1 MRAGRDWLRTP
12 RGSPWRAFTAKNDDS
27 DRLHW
32 QFPSLVRADPV
43 RRGCGYAIGMGGA
56 MSDELLQAREALR
69 RANERMENMLESL
82 TDGFCAVD
90 HDWRISYINGRAL
103 EMLVPLQHTRAS
115 LVGQYLW
122 DAFPELLG
130 SPLET
135 LYRQAM
141 AGRETAVLEFFYP
154 SLRRWFEVRAHPSP
168 DGLTLYFQDINRRKA
183 DQQALVHGNTRLQVA
198 LAAGRL
204 GDWRWDAA
212 SDRLTLGERAGA
224 IFGLPA
230 ETPLA
235 WNELRARLDP
245 NDREAVRRAV
255 LQAFARHSDLE
266 LECRLLPDGGEAR
279 WVALVGR
286 ADYAEPNRREG
297 VLGMTGV
304 AQDISARKAAEDT
317 LRQSEEVLRALANT
331 IPQLAW
337 MAQADGAI
345 VWFNE
350 RWFDYTGTTPDQVVG
365 WGWQSTCEPTVLPAV
380 MERWEATIRSGN
392 PFEMEYPIRGAD
404 GEYRWFLTRVNP
416 VRDRHGQVLRWFGT
430 NTDVDQVKRAE
441 YALRDE
447 SHVLEL
453 LNSTGSALASTRDLR
468 SLLQAAADAA
478 TSIAGA
484 RHGAFLYH
492 GRDGHD
498 GKLFSLYTVSGAS
511 TPEFEPFGEA
521 GPNALFGPGM
531 AADGL
536 SVREVMRSDDIT
548 TDALF
553 DGAAPVGLLAGAP
566 AGHPSVRSYLA
577 VPVVAHSGEVLGT
590 MFFGHPEVG
599 VFTERTERIV
609 RGIAAQAAVAIDN
622 ARLYEAAQRAAEERK
637 VLLENERL
645 ARLDAERTSQM
656 KDEFLATLSHE
667 LRTPLS
673 AILGWAQVLRRG
685 SRDQNDL
692 QRGLQTIERNA
703 RAQAQLIED
712 LLDMS
717 RITSGKVLLDMQT
730 VAPAGFIDAAVETVR
745 PAADAKNIRIE
756 KHYAGDPGIIAGDPA
771 RLQQVVWNLLS
782 NAIKFTPRDGLVDI
796 TLARNEASVSIT
808 VRDNG
813 AGIKPEFI
821 THVFER
827 FRQADASMTRRHGG
841 LGLGLSIVKQLIEQ
855 HGGTV
860 RAESPGEGRGASF
873 TIELPLAK
881 QQPASGRGA
890 ARAAM
895 ILPTPSTPEMTM
907 RDLSGVDVLVVDDDR
922 DARELIKRI
931 LTDCGASVF
940 IAASAREAFAR
951 FREAVPQLLISDLGM
966 PEVDGF
972 ELLDWVRHLPK
983 DQGGQVPAIALTAF
997 ARSEDR
1003 LRALEAG
1010 FSAHISKP
1018 VEPSELIATVASVV
1032 GPSAPLVNRA
1042 EAPVMGRNGGR

>member
-1 MRAGRDWLRTP
+1 
-12 RGSPWRAFTAKNDDS
+12 
-27 DRLHW
+27 
-32 QFPSLVRADPV
+32 
-43 RRGCGYAIGMGGA
+43 
-56 MSDELLQAREALR
+56 MSDELLRAREALR

-82 TDGFCAVD
+82 SDGFCAVD
-90 HDWRISYINGRAL
+90 HDWHITYINGRAL
-103 EMLVPLQHTRAS
+103 EMLVPLERTRAG
-115 LVGQYLW
+115 LVGRNLW
-122 DAFPELLG
+122 EAFPELRG
-130 SPLET
+130 SPLEII
-135 LYRQAM
+135 YRRTM
-141 AGRETAVLEFFYP
+141 EGRETAIHEFFYP
-154 SLRRWFEVRAHPSP
+154 ALRRWFEVRAHPSP
-168 DGLTLYFQDINRRKA
+168 DGLTLYFQDIDRRKA
-183 DQQALVHGNTRLQVA
+183 DQQALEQGNSRLQVA

-212 SDRLTLGERAGA
+212 SDLVTLGERSAA

-230 ETPLA
+230 ETPLD
-235 WNELRARLDP
+235 WNALRARLDP
-245 NDREAVRRAV
+245 SDREAVRRAV
-255 LQAFARHSDLE
+255 LQAFAGQSDLD
-266 LECRLLPDGGEAR
+266 LECRLLDEGGEAR

-286 ADYAEPNRREG
+286 ADYAEPSRRES
-297 VLGMTGV
+297 VLGLTGV
-304 AQDISARKAAEDT
+304 AQDISTRKAAEDT

-350 RWFDYTGTTPDQVVG
+350 RWFNYTGTTPDQVVG
-365 WGWQSTCEPTVLPAV
+365 SGWQSTCEPSVLPAV
-380 MERWEATIRSGN
+380 MERWRATIRSGN

-404 GEYRWFLTRVNP
+404 GKYRWFLTRVNP
-416 VRDRHGQVLRWFGT
+416 VRDRHGLVARWFGT
-430 NTDVDQVKRAE
+430 NTDVDEVKRAE
-441 YALRDE
+441 QALREE

-478 TSIAGA
+478 TGIAGA

-492 GRDGHD
+492 GREGTD

-511 TPEFEPFGEA
+511 TAEFEPFGET
-521 GPNALFGPGM
+521 GPTALFAPGL
-531 AADGL
+531 ADQAV
-536 SVREVMRSDDIT
+536 VRADDIT
-548 TDALF
+548 QDQRF
-553 DGAAPVGLLAGAP
+553 QGVSPFGLP
-566 AGHPSVRSYLA
+566 AGHPPVRSYLA

-590 MFFGHPEVG
+590 MFFGHPEPG

-609 RGIAAQAAVAIDN
+609 SGIAAQAAVAIDN

-685 SRDQNDL
+685 GRDQNDL
-692 QRGLQTIERNA
+692 QKGLQTIERNA

-717 RITSGKVLLDMQT
+717 RITSGNVLLDMQA
-730 VAPAGFIDAAVETVR
+730 VAPAGFIDAAIETVR

-756 KHYAGDPGIIAGDPA
+756 KHYVDDPGTIAGDPA

-782 NAIKFTPRDGLVDI
+782 NAIKFTPRDGLVEI
-796 TLARNEASVSIT
+796 VLARSDNNVAIT

-841 LGLGLSIVKQLIEQ
+841 LGLGLAIVKHLIEQ

-860 RAESPGEGRGASF
+860 RAESAGEGRGSSF

-881 QQPASGRGA
+881 QQPAA
-890 ARAAM
+890 ARPARASAV
-895 ILPTPSTPEMTM
+895 LPAPGTPEMTM
-907 RDLSGVDVLVVDDDR
+907 RDLGGVDALVVDDDR

-931 LTDCGASVF
+931 LSDCGATVH

-951 FREAVPQLLISDLGM
+951 FRETVPNLLISDLGM

-983 DQGGQVPAIALTAF
+983 EEGGQVPAIALTAF

-1032 GPSAPLVNRA
+1032 GPTAPLVNRVT
-1042 EAPVMGRNGGR
+1042 APAIGRNGVR

>member
-1 MRAGRDWLRTP
+1 MNDERDQLRQ
-12 RGSPWRAFTAKNDDS
+12 SPAQPAAAASAVVPASDPAATA
-27 DRLHW
+27 R
-32 QFPSLVRADPV
+32 
-43 RRGCGYAIGMGGA
+43 
-56 MSDELLQAREALR
+56 ELQEAREALR
-69 RANERMENMLESL
+69 LANARMENMLESL

-90 HDWRISYINGRAL
+90 HHWRIMYINGRAL
-103 EMLVPLQHTRAS
+103 DMLAPIQKTRPS
-115 LVGQYLW
+115 LVGHDLW
-122 DAFPELLG
+122 ASFPELRG
-130 SPLET
+130 SLLET
-135 LYRQAM
+135 VYRRAM
-141 AGRETAVLEFFYP
+141 VSRETAIQEFFWP
-154 SLRRWFEVRAHPSP
+154 ALKRWFEVRAHPSP

-183 DQQALVHGNTRLQVA
+183 DQQALQQGNSRLQVA

-212 SDRLTLGERAGA
+212 SDRVMLGERAAA

-230 ETPLA
+230 EQPLA
-235 WNELRARLDP
+235 WSELRARLDP
-245 NDREAVRRAV
+245 GDRESVRRAV
-255 LQAFARHSDLE
+255 LQAFAGHSDLE
-266 LECRLLPDGGEAR
+266 LECRLPGPNGEPR

-286 ADYAEPNRREG
+286 ADYADQVRREG

-304 AQDISARKAAEDT
+304 VQDITARRSAADA

-350 RWFDYTGTTPDQVVG
+350 RWFEYTGTTPDQVVG
-365 WGWQSTCEPTVLPAV
+365 WGWQTTVEPTVLPAV
-380 MERWEATIRSGN
+380 QDRWNACIRSGD

-404 GEYRWFLTRVNP
+404 QTYRWFLTRVNP
-416 VRDRHGQVLRWFGT
+416 VRDRHGKVLRWFGT
-430 NTDVDQVKRAE
+430 NTDVDEVKRAE
-441 YALRDE
+441 QALRDE

-453 LNSTGSALASTRDLR
+453 LNSTGTALSSTRDLR
-468 SLLQAAADAA
+468 SLLQAATDAA
-478 TSIAGA
+478 TRIAGA
-484 RHGAFLYH
+484 RQGAFLYH
-492 GRDGHD
+492 ARNEGDSGNM
-498 GKLFSLYTVSGAS
+498 FTLYTVSGGSPAG
-511 TPEFEPFGEA
+511 FEAFGEA
-521 GPNALFGPGM
+521 GPNGLFGPGL
-531 AADGL
+531 ADRPTGL
-536 SVREVMRSDDIT
+536 IRSGDVT
-548 TDALF
+548 HDARF
-553 DGAAPVGLLAGAP
+553 GEATPFGLP
-566 AGHPSVRSYLA
+566 AGHPAVRSYLA
-577 VPVVAHSGEVLGT
+577 VPVVAPSGELLGT
-590 MFFGHPEVG
+590 MFFGHPEVD
-599 VFTERTERIV
+599 VFSERTERIV

-637 VLLENERL
+637 VLLESERQ
-645 ARLDAERTSQM
+645 ARAEAERTSQM

-692 QRGLQTIERNA
+692 QKGLQTIERNA

-717 RITSGKVLLDMQT
+717 RITSGKVLLDMQA
-730 VAPAGFIDAAVETVR
+730 VAPASFIDAAVETVR

-756 KHYAGDPGIIAGDPA
+756 KHYAADPGLVAGDPA
-771 RLQQVVWNLLS
+771 RLQQIVWNLLS
-782 NAIKFTPRDGLVDI
+782 NAIKFTPRDGLVTI
-796 TLARNEASVSIT
+796 ELAGNEASVSVT

-813 AGIKPEFI
+813 VGIRPEFI

-841 LGLGLSIVKQLIEQ
+841 LGLGLAIVKHLVEQ

-860 RAESPGEGRGASF
+860 RAESAGEGKGASF

-881 QQPASGRGA
+881 QQPPAARN

-895 ILPTPSTPEMTM
+895 ILPTPATPEMTVL
-907 RDLSGVDVLVVDDDR
+907 DLSGVNVLVVDDDR

-931 LTDCGASVF
+931 LSDCGATVR
-940 IAASAREAFAR
+940 IAASARDAFAL
-951 FREAVPQLLISDLGM
+951 FKESAPNLLISDLGM

-972 ELLDWVRHLPK
+972 ELLEWVRHLERE
-983 DQGGQVPAIALTAF
+983 QGSQVPAIALTAF

-1003 LRALEAG
+1003 LSALEAG

-1032 GPSAPLVNRA
+1032 GPSSPLVNRA
-1042 EAPVMGRNGGR
+1042 AASAAGRNGVR